1 MTAFPMFKAKDK
13 LTQNGQK
20 FPLLVNALEWWLIQD
35 WFNQVL
41 NNHILDDEKMKKM
54 QLNYEDHILFRTS
67 GIVSVGQSL

>member
-20 FPLLVNALEWWLIQD
+20 FPLLVNALEWWLI
-35 WFNQVL
+35 QVL